1 MNLLKD
7 LDIEVKVFEQKKE
20 SFALNLIIK
29 EEELEQWK
37 Y

>member
-7 LDIEVKVFEQKKE
+7 LDIEVEIFDQKKE
-20 SFALNLIIK
+20 KLALNLIIK